1 MGLRVSDRAR
11 VSGSRGAHAGS
22 VLLRGP
28 AEEAGARASGEASQG
43 AGRWA
48 RRDEERR
55 ATLTAEGVGAA
66 VRAAGPKRVRRE
78 AGRTG
83 PGAGLGAAH
92 SCGVSW
98 ARGAAGPRTG
108 KGRAGLLGWAAVGFG
123 VCWIFFFSILF
134 LFKLTQ
140 LNSIRIQIQNLN
152 STTLCTQANK
162 INAPA

>member
-1 MGLRVSDRAR
+1 MEQRE
-11 VSGSRGAHAGS
+11 SGEDSGRRKGKVLPCGAKAS
-22 VLLRGP
+22 
-28 AEEAGARASGEASQG
+28 ASGRVGREA
-43 AGRWA
+43 WA
-48 RRDEERR
+48 E
-55 ATLTAEGVGAA
+55 TGGGAA

-123 VCWIFFFSILF
+123 VCWVFFFSILF

-140 LNSIRIQIQNLN
+140 TKSIRIQIQNLN
-152 STTLCTQANK
+152 STTLSTQANK